1 MSAASANIGPTA
13 RGTPVPCPMAR
24 RTGIVRRC
32 AADREAL
39 HGEPAQRYW
48 RAECRK
54 LADELLALGCDE
66 AEMRLQVLDFQ
77 DEVQAELR
85 RRHQA
90 GAAHDEAVRS

>member
-1 MSAASANIGPTA
+1 MSAASANIGLTS
-13 RGTPVPCPMAR
+13 RTRPVPFPMAR

-32 AADREAL
+32 AAELEAL
-39 HGEPAQRYW
+39 HGEAAQRYW

-54 LADELLALGCDE
+54 LADELLALGCAE

-85 RRHQA
+85 RRHLADATRDQ
-90 GAAHDEAVRS
+90 AVRG

>member
-1 MSAASANIGPTA
+1 MSAASVNIGLTS
-13 RGTPVPCPMAR
+13 RTGPVPFPMAR

-32 AADREAL
+32 AAELEAL
-39 HGEPAQRYW
+39 HGEAAQRYW

-54 LADELLALGCDE
+54 LADELLALGCAE

-85 RRHQA
+85 RRHLA
-90 GAAHDEAVRS
+90 DATRDEAVRG

>member
-1 MSAASANIGPTA
+1 MSAATATA
-13 RGTPVPCPMAR
+13 RLTPKKAPVPFPMAR

-32 AADREAL
+32 AAELEAL
-39 HGEPAQRYW
+39 HGEPALRYW

-54 LADELLALGCDE
+54 LAEELLALGCDE

-77 DEVQAELR
+77 DEVQAELG

-90 GAAHDEAVRS
+90 RAVHDEAGRA